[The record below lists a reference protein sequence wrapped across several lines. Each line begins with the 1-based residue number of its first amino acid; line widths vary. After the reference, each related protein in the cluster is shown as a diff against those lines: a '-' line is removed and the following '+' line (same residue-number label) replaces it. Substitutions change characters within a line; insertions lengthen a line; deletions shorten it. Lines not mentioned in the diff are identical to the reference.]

1 MVTVYRSEVIAER
14 RRYPR
19 KPLNLKVKFELI
31 DTSASPGAPPT
42 YEINNISAGGLALYS
57 EHKLQKGQELSLV
70 LYLPPKDKRSPKLAL
85 ATWSEN
91 DSIPIHIHAQI
102 TWCLSYSKNHYGY
115 GVEFLEVDADD
126 QPDFDEFLKDFYL
139 HKPSVI
145 NE

>member
-1 MVTVYRSEVIAER
+1 VVTIYRSEVIAER

-31 DTSASPGAPPT
+31 DTSSLQSAPPT
-42 YEINNISAGGLALYS
+42 YEIKNISAGGLALYS
-57 EHKLQKGQELSLV
+57 EHKLKKGQELSLV
-70 LYLPPKDKRSPKLAL
+70 LYLPPKDKRSPNLTLVK
-85 ATWSEN
+85 WSEK
-91 DSIPIHIHAQI
+91 DSIPIHVHAQI
-102 TWCLSYSKNHYGY
+102 AWCLSYSKHQYGY

-139 HKPSVI
+139 HKPSII